1 MRRFLMIL
9 TIVLIGISGLFAST
23 IRMNYYF
30 ENPTISRAGEYQTI
44 NFNNTSLEGE
54 IGKASLPFKA
64 ISILLPPGEEAVSV
78 KFIPKNKTEIPGNF
92 ILYPKQ
98 ESVPLSKKSEFVFS
112 KNEDFYNLNI
122 DYPENFNFNQTTQ
135 FLNGHSIFMTTI
147 SPLKYNPKLQ
157 KAYYYKSISVIVTTD
172 KTAKAQKSLQ
182 NLSNNNL
189 QLIKEF
195 VQNNNDLNLYASG
208 NSRTDDYELLI
219 LTGENFVN
227 DVNFD
232 SLRTFYQ
239 NKGIAS
245 NIVSVESIYAS
256 MEGVDNPEK
265 IRNYIIQE
273 YQNHNIQ
280 YVLLGGDIEIIPFRG
295 FFCHVISGDGVEDN
309 NIPGD
314 IYYSSLDGNWNDD
327 GDNHWG
333 EPGEE
338 DLLPDVSVARISFS
352 NSSELQN
359 QIHKSISYQAN
370 PVQNDLNKQFL
381 VGEDLWQDPQTWG
394 GDCADL
400 FIGHHEDNGYTT
412 DGIPVSQPTEKL
424 YDRDLPSNWTPD
436 QLLEELNSGHNFID
450 HIGHSNATYNM
461 RLTNGSI
468 TNSNFSQVNGVD
480 HNYEI
485 LYTHGCI
492 CGSFDSNDCI
502 AERMTNIDNFLAA
515 FVGNSRYGWFNE
527 GQTEGPSE
535 HLNREFL
542 NTIYVEKRSE
552 ISYAHLRS
560 KVISAPWVT
569 APDQWEDGALR
580 WVYYDCNV
588 LGDPLLHIWPDLPT
602 QIQADYDSQIS
613 LNTEN
618 YIVTISNNEG
628 SLANILC
635 AVIQNNEIVG
645 KAYTDENGV
654 ANIALSNSLIVGEA
668 KLSVWGYDVLPT
680 EYNLNVIPT
689 NQPYLNLNSY
699 TTWNGTDESVNIGN
713 EIQLSVNYENIGDL
727 DINGIDFILNCND
740 SYVSIISDSIHFEGN
755 ISANTNLDIPGNFV
769 FDISSNVIDQEMIH
783 LSIEANSGDY
793 SWTNTLE
800 IPINAPV
807 ININQALIDD
817 SEENNNHILD
827 PNENDI
833 LHISLGNSGHYASQ
847 NGSISLACNV
857 EGISFA
863 TNEIDFDNIN
873 IDDEFHADFNISVG
887 QVEQNIIPI
896 HINIINDYCSLDKI
910 MYFSIGY
917 PKEDFETGN
926 LLKFNWVASGNA
938 DWFATP
944 ENSLEGEYNLQSGDI
959 GNSESL
965 SLGLDVDVVVAGNIS
980 FFKAVSSEESYDF
993 LKFYIDGN
1001 LMDSW
1006 SGNIEW
1012 GQETYP
1018 LTTGEH
1024 YIKWEYSKDAA
1035 VSSGNDCVYLDNI
1048 VFPALSLPI
1057 KENTPFKSPRNFTLG
1072 LPTRTAVSLN
1082 WEAPENSSAT
1092 LTHYNVYR
1100 NNELIGTT
1108 EDTYFDEDMPNLDL
1122 ITYYVTASYEN
1133 PTGESLPSNYEIT
1146 PYITSNSDDINSID
1160 QTKLIGNF
1168 PNPFISG
1175 ENNRGGGTKI
1185 QYNLKE
1191 SGNVDLTIY
1200 NIKGQLIQKI
1210 VDSKQHSG
1218 THNIFWNGK
1227 NSHKKTVASGVY
1239 FYKLKV
1245 NNHDIG
1251 VKKCLILK

>member
-1 MRRFLMIL
+1 MRRFFIIM
-9 TIVLIGISGLFAST
+9 TICLIAVSELFSTT
-23 IRMNYYF
+23 IRMNYF
-30 ENPTISRAGEYQTI
+30 FDNPIILQKDDYQTI

-78 KFIPKNKTEIPGNF
+78 KFLPKNKIEISGKFN
-92 ILYPKQ
+92 LYPRQ
-98 ESVPLSKKSEFVFS
+98 ASIPLSKKSESVFS
-112 KNEDFYNLNI
+112 KNEDFYNSNF

-157 KAYYYKSISVIVTTD
+157 KVFYYKSISVIVTTE
-172 KTAKAQKSLQ
+172 KTEKAQKSLQ

-195 VQNNNDLNLYASG
+195 VQNKNALNLYASRD
-208 NSRTDDYELLI
+208 SRTDDYELLI
-219 LTGENFVN
+219 LTGETFVN

-232 SLRTFYQ
+232 SLRTFYK

-245 NIVSVESIYAS
+245 NIVSVQSIYGT
-256 MEGVDNPEK
+256 MDGVDNPEK

-280 YVLLGGDIEIIPFRG
+280 YVLLGGDVEIIPYRG

-309 NIPGD
+309 DIPGD

-333 EPGEE
+333 EPGED
-338 DLLPDVSVARISFS
+338 DLLPDVSVGRISFS
-352 NSSELQN
+352 NSEELQN
-359 QIHKSISYQAN
+359 QIHKSISYQSN
-370 PVQNDLNKQFL
+370 PVQSDLNKQFL

-394 GDCADL
+394 GDAADL
-400 FIGHHEDNGYTT
+400 FIGHHEDNGYIS
-412 DGIPVSQPTEKL
+412 DGIPEAQPTEKL
-424 YDRDLPSNWTPD
+424 YDRDLPSHWTPT
-436 QLLEELNSGHNFID
+436 ELISHLNEGHNFID

-461 RLTNGSI
+461 RLINSDI
-468 TNSNFSQVNGVD
+468 TNANFSQVNGID

-527 GQTEGPSE
+527 GSTDGPSE

-542 NTIYVEKRSE
+542 TTIYTEKRSE
-552 ISYAHLRS
+552 IAYAHLRS

-588 LGDPLLHIWPDLPT
+588 LGDPLLHIWPDVPME
-602 QIQADYDSQIS
+602 IQADYDAQIS

-618 YIVTISNNEG
+618 YAVTISNNEG
-628 SLANILC
+628 NLANVLC
-635 AVIQNNEIVG
+635 AVLQNNEIIG
-645 KAYTDENGV
+645 KAVTDENGV
-654 ANIALSNSLIVGEA
+654 ANIQLSDNLTVGTA
-668 KLSVWGYDVLPT
+668 KLSVWGYDILPVN
-680 EYNLNVIPT
+680 YNLEVIPT
-689 NQPYLNLNSY
+689 NQPFLNLNSFS
-699 TTWNGTDESVNIGN
+699 TWNGTNESVNIGN
-713 EIQLSVNYENIGDL
+713 EIQLSLNYENIGDI
-727 DINGIDFILNCND
+727 DISDVDFILNCDD
-740 SYVSIISDSIHFEGN
+740 SYVTISSDSIHFDGN
-755 ISANTNLDIPGNFV
+755 IPANSNLDIPGNFV
-769 FDISSNVIDQEMIH
+769 FNVASNVTDQEIIH
-783 LSIEANSGDY
+783 LNIQANSGDY
-793 SWTNTLE
+793 TWTNTLE
-800 IPINAPV
+800 IPINAPSL
-807 ININQALIDD
+807 NINQALIDD
-817 SEENNNHILD
+817 SNENNNHVLD
-827 PNENDI
+827 QNENDI
-833 LHISLGNSGHYASQ
+833 LHISLENTGHYATQ
-847 NGSISLACNV
+847 NGTISLACDV
-857 EGISFA
+857 DGISFDSNQ
-863 TNEIDFDNIN
+863 TNFANIN
-873 IDDEFHADFNISVG
+873 AGEEFQSDFNINVG
-887 QVEQNIIPI
+887 QVEQNIVPI
-896 HINIINDYCSLDKI
+896 HIIITNDFCSLDKV

-926 LLKFNWVASGNA
+926 LQKFNWIASGDA

-944 ENSLEGEYNLQSGDI
+944 ENSQEGEYNLQSGDI
-959 GNSESL
+959 NNSESISL
-965 SLGLDVDVVVAGNIS
+965 SLNINVDADGNIS
-980 FFKAVSSEESYDF
+980 FYKSVSSEEGYDF

-1006 SGNIEW
+1006 SGIVGWE
-1012 GQETYP
+1012 QETYP
-1018 LTTGEH
+1018 LTAGTH
-1024 YIKWEYSKDAA
+1024 SLKWEYSKDSA
-1035 VSSGNDCVYLDNI
+1035 VSAGDDCANLDNI

-1082 WEAPENSSAT
+1082 WEVPENSSAT

-1100 NNELIGTT
+1100 NDELIGTT
-1108 EDTYFDEDMPNLDL
+1108 EETYFDEDMPNLDL
-1122 ITYYVTASYEN
+1122 LTYYVTASYEN

-1146 PYITSNSDDINSID
+1146 TYITSNSNQVNDVL

-1168 PNPFISG
+1168 PNPFIG
-1175 ENNRGGGTKI
+1175 GNCRGSGTKI
-1185 QYNLKE
+1185 LYNLKQT
-1191 SGNVDLTIY
+1191 SNVNLAIY
-1200 NIKGQLIQKI
+1200 NIKGQLIRI
-1210 VDSKQHSG
+1210 LVNTKQNSG
-1218 THNIFWNGK
+1218 IHGILWNGQ
-1227 NSHKKTVASGVY
+1227 NYNNKKVASGVY
-1239 FYKLKV
+1239 FYKLKI
-1245 NNHDIG
+1245 NNHDIS
-1251 VKKCLILK
+1251 VKKCLILQ